1 MKEDSAPCTFIGV
14 DLAWSKRNS
23 SGLAC
28 LLYDGNRARL
38 LASDCKTTDGEIT
51 SWIEGHTRRTTW
63 LGIDAPIIAPNPPK
77 TARPVD
83 KIVSSLFG
91 RFHAGVYPGN
101 RERCARPIRLCRKL
115 TARGFSPDPFSSG
128 RRERVQLE
136 IFPHLVQ
143 VALLARS
150 RIIKY
155 KKGAKL
161 HRAKGLKELQRT
173 IAEYLPRLTPPLKD
187 SANLHALLGADPRM
201 LKGKQLKALEDQVDA
216 LLCAYMT
223 LYFWFWGEEKCQVFG
238 DLASGYIIGPKQTES
253 KSCS

>member
-1 MKEDSAPCTFIGV
+1 MKENAAPCTFIGV
-14 DLAWSKRNS
+14 DLAWSERNP

-38 LASDCKTTDGEIT
+38 LASDCKTADGEII
-51 SWIEGHTRRTTW
+51 SWIEGHARRTTW

-77 TARPVD
+77 TARLVD

-91 RFHAGVYPGN
+91 RYHAGVYPGN
-101 RERCARPIRLCRKL
+101 CERCARPIRLCRKL
-115 TARGFSPDPFSSG
+115 AARGFSPDPFSRG

-143 VALLARS
+143 VALLARP

-155 KKGAKL
+155 KKGARL
-161 HRAKGLKELQRT
+161 HRAQGLKELQRT
-173 IAEYLPRLTPPLKD
+173 IAEYLPRLIPPMKY
-187 SANLHALLGADPRM
+187 SANLRALLSVDPRM

-238 DLASGYIIGPKQTES
+238 DLASGYIIGPRLEI

>member
-1 MKEDSAPCTFIGV
+1 MARHRCAHHRAESTQ
-14 DLAWSKRNS
+14 
-23 SGLAC
+23 
-28 LLYDGNRARL
+28 DGTSCGQNREL
-38 LASDCKTTDGEIT
+38 
-51 SWIEGHTRRTTW
+51 
-63 LGIDAPIIAPNPPK
+63 PV
-77 TARPVD
+77 RPVSRRGLSGESRALRSAD
-83 KIVSSLFG
+83 KTLPQA
-91 RFHAGVYPGN
+91 H
-101 RERCARPIRLCRKL
+101 RPR
-115 TARGFSPDPFSSG
+115 FSPDPFSSG

-161 HRAKGLKELQRT
+161 QRAKGLKELQRT
-173 IAEYLPRLTPPLKD
+173 IAEYLPRLIPPLKD
-187 SANLHALLGADPRM
+187 SANLRALLRADPRM

-238 DLASGYIIGPKQTES
+238 DLASGYIIGPKQMES
-253 KSCS
+253 ESCS

>member
-1 MKEDSAPCTFIGV
+1 
-14 DLAWSKRNS
+14 
-23 SGLAC
+23 
-28 LLYDGNRARL
+28 LLFDGNRARL
-38 LASDCKTTDGEIT
+38 QAGDCRTSDSEII
-51 SWIEGHTRRTTW
+51 SWIERHARQTTW

-83 KIVSSLFG
+83 KSVSSLFG

-115 TARGFSPDPFSSG
+115 AVRGFSPDPFS
-128 RRERVQLE
+128 RARCERLQLE

-155 KKGAKL
+155 KKGRKL
-161 HRAKGLKELQRT
+161 RRARGLKELQRT
-173 IAEYLPRLTPPLKD
+173 IAEYLPRLTPPLKR
-187 SANLHALLGADPRM
+187 SAKLDALLDTDPRT
-201 LKGKQLKALEDQVDA
+201 LKGKRLKGLEDQIDA
-216 LLCAYMT
+216 LLCAYMA
-223 LYFWFWGEEKCQVFG
+223 LYFWFWGDEKCQVFG
-238 DLASGYIIGPKQTES
+238 DLESGYIIGPKRTEI